1 MLIPA
6 DGNLNQANKTL
17 GEQQCWDIINKLATI
32 IGLIS
37 VVIAAWK
44 LRRETKRHWQKE
56 NEQIR
61 VILRSPTREI
71 TLPVELQ
78 RGGLTRAELL
88 GLIGMLPMQ
97 EKGKRFELCFLHTH
111 EFSQRLAMVRNSDV
125 DFEFVVQCSEE
136 ELEQFKCELKPVS
149 VASDES

>member
-1 MLIPA
+1 MWESIE
-6 DGNLNQANKTL
+6 KL
-17 GEQQCWDIINKLATI
+17 GTI
-32 IGLIS
+32 IGIIS
-37 VVIAAWK
+37 AMIAALNTVI
-44 LRRETKRHWQKE
+44 LRRETKRQWQKE

-61 VILRSPTREI
+61 VILRSDTREI
-71 TLPVELQ
+71 PLPVELQ

-97 EKGKRFELCFLHTH
+97 EKGKRFELYFLHTH

-149 VASDES
+149 LSK

>member
-1 MLIPA
+1 M
-6 DGNLNQANKTL
+6 
-17 GEQQCWDIINKLATI
+17 
-32 IGLIS
+32 
-37 VVIAAWK
+37 VIAAWSAWK
-44 LRRETKRHWQKE
+44 LRRETKRQWQKE

-61 VILRSPTREI
+61 VILRSETREI
-71 TLPVELQ
+71 ALPVELQ

-88 GLIGMLPMQ
+88 GLIGMLQMR

-136 ELEQFKCELKPVS
+136 ELDQFKCELKPVS
-149 VASDES
+149 LAGVES

>member
-1 MLIPA
+1 M
-6 DGNLNQANKTL
+6 
-17 GEQQCWDIINKLATI
+17 WDSIDKLATI

-37 VVIAAWK
+37 VVIAAWSAWK
-44 LRRETKRHWQKE
+44 LRRETKRQWQKE
-56 NEQIR
+56 SEQIR

-111 EFSQRLAMVRNSDV
+111 EFSQRLAMIRNSDV
-125 DFEFVVQCSEE
+125 DFEFIVECSEE
-136 ELEQFKCELKPVS
+136 ELEQFKCELKP
-149 VASDES
+149 ASLTNVES

>member
-1 MLIPA
+1 M
-6 DGNLNQANKTL
+6 
-17 GEQQCWDIINKLATI
+17 WDTIDKLATI

-37 VVIAAWK
+37 VVIAAWSAWK
-44 LRRETKRHWQKE
+44 LRRETKRQWQKE

-149 VASDES
+149 LGTGS

>member
-1 MLIPA
+1 M
-6 DGNLNQANKTL
+6 
-17 GEQQCWDIINKLATI
+17 WDFIDKLATL

-37 VVIAAWK
+37 VIIAAWSAWK
-44 LRRETKRHWQKE
+44 LRRETKRQWQKE

-61 VILRSPTREI
+61 VILRSKTREI
-71 TLPVELQ
+71 ILPVELQ

-125 DFEFVVQCSEE
+125 DFEFIVQCSEE

-149 VASDES
+149 